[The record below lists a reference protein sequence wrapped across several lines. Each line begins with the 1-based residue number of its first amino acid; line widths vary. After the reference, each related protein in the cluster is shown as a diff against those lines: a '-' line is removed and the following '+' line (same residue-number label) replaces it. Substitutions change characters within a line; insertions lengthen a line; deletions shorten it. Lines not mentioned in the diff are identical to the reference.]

1 LGLRTAALAGPLR
14 KLLGYL
20 SRLEKRMAEQGVP
33 LDDELYRD
41 TLKARDAMHDLA
53 IHVHYLGC

>member
-1 LGLRTAALAGPLR
+1 MGLRTAALAGPLR

-41 TLKARDAMHDLA
+41 TMKARDAMHDLA
-53 IHVHYLGC
+53 IHVH